1 LAGGEA
7 AAIATAATEQEIAGT
22 LPGGKVL
29 VDSMARLL
37 GSLEPDRNTGLVL
50 PHDRTVDRI
59 AMWRDVLNLHWSTA
73 AH

>member
-1 LAGGEA
+1 V
-7 AAIATAATEQEIAGT
+7 
-22 LPGGKVL
+22 KVL